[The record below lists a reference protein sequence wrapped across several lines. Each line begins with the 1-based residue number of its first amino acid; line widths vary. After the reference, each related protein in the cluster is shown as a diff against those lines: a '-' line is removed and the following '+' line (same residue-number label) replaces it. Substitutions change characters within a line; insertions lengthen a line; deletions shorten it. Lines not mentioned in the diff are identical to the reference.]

1 VKRIT
6 QFGVL
11 LVLAILISVP
21 AFGQLKIAYVNS
33 DRIMQEFEEAREAQK
48 KLDLEARQLENQY
61 MEMTSRLDSLN
72 RSFQQ
77 QQFVMSEERRQQKQQ
92 EMQTLQQ
99 RIQQFQMENVGPQ
112 GQIYAKQEQILGP
125 VLQKINTAIKKVATD
140 GSYDYVLDSVGGN
153 ILYAE
158 EKHNITADV
167 LYELR
172 RGSGGDTSTGGGST
186 P

>member
-1 VKRIT
+1 MKRIT
-6 QFGVL
+6 QAGILLTLSVL
-11 LVLAILISVP
+11 MAVP
-21 AFGQLKIAYVNS
+21 ALGQLKIAYVNS
-33 DRIMQEFEEAREAQK
+33 DRIMQEYEEAREAQK
-48 KLDLEARQLENQY
+48 KMDLEAKQLENKY
-61 MEMTSRLDSLN
+61 MSMTSQLDSLQ

-92 EMQTLQQ
+92 QIQSLQQ

-125 VLQKINTAIKKVATD
+125 VLQKINTAIKKVAND

-158 EKHNITADV
+158 EKHDITADV

-172 RGSGGDTSTGGGST
+172 RGTSSSSSSSSQQ
-186 P
+186 

>member
-1 VKRIT
+1 MKRIT
-6 QFGVL
+6 QLGVL
-11 LVLAILISVP
+11 LGLSILISVP

-33 DRIMQEFEEAREAQK
+33 DRIMQEYEEAREAQK
-48 KLDLEARQLENQY
+48 KLDLEAKQLEDQY
-61 MEMTSRLDSLN
+61 MQMTSGLDSLN

-92 EMQTLQQ
+92 EIQNLRR
-99 RIQQFQMENVGPQ
+99 RIQQFQTENVGPQ

-125 VLQKINTAIKKVATD
+125 VLQKINTAIKKVASD
-140 GSYDYVLDSVGGN
+140 GSYDYVLDSVSGN

-172 RGSGGDTSTGGGST
+172 RGGGSSDSGGSN

>member
-1 VKRIT
+1 VKRRT
-6 QFGVL
+6 QTGIILALAVL
-11 LVLAILISVP
+11 IAVP
-21 AFGQLKIAYVNS
+21 AVGQLKVAYVNS
-33 DRIMQEFEEAREAQK
+33 DRIMQEYEEAREAQK
-48 KLDLEARQLENQY
+48 KMDLEAKQLEDQY
-61 MEMTSRLDSLN
+61 MSMTGQLDSLQ

-92 EMQTLQQ
+92 QIQSLQQ
-99 RIQQFQMENVGPQ
+99 QIQQFQMQNVGPQ

-125 VLQKINTAIKKVATD
+125 VLQKINTAIKKVAND

-172 RGSGGDTSTGGGST
+172 RGTTSSGSSSSSQQ
-186 P
+186 

>member
-1 VKRIT
+1 MKRT
-6 QFGVL
+6 MNTGVL
-11 LVLAILISVP
+11 VLFALLIGIP
-21 AFGQLKIAYVNS
+21 AFGQVNIGYVNS

-48 KLDLEARQLENQY
+48 KLDLEARQLEDRY
-61 MEMTSRLDSLN
+61 MDMTSQLDSLQ
-72 RSFQQ
+72 RVFQQ
-77 QQFVMSEERRQQKQQ
+77 QQFVMSGERRQQKQQ
-92 EMQTLQQ
+92 EIQNLQQ

-125 VLQKINTAIKKVATD
+125 VLQKINAAIKKVAKD
-140 GSYDYVLDSVGGN
+140 GNYDYVLDSVSGN

-172 RGSGGDTSTGGGST
+172 RGVSNSSGSNN
-186 P
+186 